1 MNLWK
6 SKKKEVVVKPL
17 PKLPPATMTF
27 GAGFACKNLH
37 IVMYEMP
44 QKICRTCG
52 EFNRPCVVEMP
63 HTPFNTVCNERGY
76 NDYRYETTYKF
87 NRWLPKTKEK
97 LNENSLN
104 V

>member
-17 PKLPPATMTF
+17 PKLPPATVTF

-37 IVMYEMP
+37 IVMYETP

-52 EFNRPCVVEMP
+52 EFNKPCVVEMT
-63 HTPFNTVCNERGY
+63 HTSFYTDER
-76 NDYRYETTYKF
+76 DYTNYHKETTYKF

-97 LNENSLN
+97 LNENSFN